1 MKPLIEL
8 KGVTF
13 GYSQRTV
20 LTDVD
25 FTLAKGQRIGLIGPN
40 GSGKTTLLRIMM
52 GLLRPDEG
60 DVRIF
65 GKPRRTEKDFREV
78 RRRVGLLFQDAD
90 DQLFCP
96 TVKEDIAFGPLNLGR
111 HPDEA
116 QEIVGRVCSQLGLE
130 GFEDRITY
138 RLSGGEKKLVS
149 LGTLLA
155 MEPEILLLDEPTA
168 SVDLETTRRI
178 ADILNASSLSYVLVS
193 HDRRFLVKTTHCML
207 YLKDGLLTP
216 VTGWSPQKD

>member
-1 MKPLIEL
+1 MIEL

-20 LTDVD
+20 LKDVD
-25 FTLAKGQRIGLIGPN
+25 FTLAEGQRIGLIGPN

-65 GKPRRTEKDFREV
+65 GVPRCTEKDFREV

-96 TVKEDIAFGPLNLGR
+96 TVKEDIAFGLKQLIVLTLI
-111 HPDEA
+111 PDEGGVI
-116 QEIVGRVCSQLGLE
+116 EKIEEKLHTIE
-130 GFEDRITY
+130 GVDDAENMNIT
-138 RLSGGEKKLVS
+138 LV
-149 LGTLLA
+149 
-155 MEPEILLLDEPTA
+155 
-168 SVDLETTRRI
+168 
-178 ADILNASSLSYVLVS
+178 
-193 HDRRFLVKTTHCML
+193 
-207 YLKDGLLTP
+207 
-216 VTGWSPQKD
+216 